1 MSSERYF
8 YGTETSLL
16 FQPEVVDISCKVLWL
31 EASFSTPGKT
41 QPRSSGEFAS
51 WFNNLEFLFFFL
63 QYVFKYIF
71 FSIVEEQSEVVD
83 SAAAERDFTGK
94 LIDVLKNK
102 EAGIK
107 QEKFVIKTHAGEF
120 RNLGGV
126 DNSSFDKGDQNS

>member
-1 MSSERYF
+1 MGQKLHCYF
-8 YGTETSLL
+8 NLKSLIS
-16 FQPEVVDISCKVLWL
+16 VVRSCGLRLLSPHQGKLSHVQVENLPL
-31 EASFSTPGKT
+31 GSTIL
-41 QPRSSGEFAS
+41 
-51 WFNNLEFLFFFL
+51 NFFFF
-63 QYVFKYIF
+63 YNMCSNIYI
-71 FSIVEEQSEVVD
+71 FSIVEKQSEVVD

-94 LIDVLKNK
+94 LIDALKNK

>member
-1 MSSERYF
+1 MGQKLHCYF
-8 YGTETSLL
+8 NLKSLIS
-16 FQPEVVDISCKVLWL
+16 VVRSCGLRLLSPHQGKLSHIQVENLPL
-31 EASFSTPGKT
+31 GSTILN
-41 QPRSSGEFAS
+41 F
-51 WFNNLEFLFFFL
+51 FFFFL

-71 FSIVEEQSEVVD
+71 FSIVEKQSEVVD